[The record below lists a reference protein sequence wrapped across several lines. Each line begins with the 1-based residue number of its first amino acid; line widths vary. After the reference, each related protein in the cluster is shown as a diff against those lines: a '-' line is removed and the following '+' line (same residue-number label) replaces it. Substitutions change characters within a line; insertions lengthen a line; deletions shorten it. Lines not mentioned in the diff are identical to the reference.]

1 MKFLLLFFLILSTLK
16 FGLKL
21 LKKRNY
27 IINDSRILLFIMI
40 LSYIGLIH
48 FLIPNMEFFE
58 SIADSNLFFTQLLP
72 ILETFYYI
80 FIIENYYLYIIMI
93 ITISIG
99 WVLHRKK
106 KDGKKKI
113 LRLFVTSFICLN
125 LMLFSLI

>member
-21 LKKRNY
+21 FKKKNY
-27 IINDSRILLFIMI
+27 IINDSRTLLFIMT

-58 SIADSNLFFTQLLP
+58 SIADSNLFFAQLQPL
-72 ILETFYYI
+72 LETFYYI

>member
-21 LKKRNY
+21 LKKGNY

-48 FLIPNMEFFE
+48 FLIPNVEFFE
-58 SIADSNLFFTQLLP
+58 SIADSNLFFTQLQP
-72 ILETFYYI
+72 ILEIFYYI

-113 LRLFVTSFICLN
+113 LRLFITSFICLN
-125 LMLFSLI
+125 LILFSLI